1 MNLKIDFSRWFV
13 FILSGMLLAA
23 LAACGPQT
31 PPAATDAPT
40 QSPPTVEVSPTP
52 QAPTATP
59 VPLAA
64 SVNGVGILLSD
75 FEAELARY
83 QAANP
88 GDNAGEE
95 AQRQAVLDDMIAQQL
110 LAQAAGQAGY
120 QMDDAA
126 LQARLDALAADAG
139 GYPALQDWM
148 QRNSYSEED
157 FRRALKTAAMAAWQ
171 RDQIIAGVPQT
182 AEQVHARQIL
192 VLDEGVA
199 GRLLEM
205 VKSGSDFSLLAY
217 QYDPVTGGELGWFPR
232 GYLTQK
238 AVEDAAFALDAGE
251 ESEVIQSEIGYHI
264 LQVVERDPQ
273 RALSADARKVLQ
285 EQKLR
290 EWVQQQRDAGT
301 VEILIP

>member
-13 FILSGMLLAA
+13 LVLSSLLLAA
-23 LAACGPQT
+23 LAACNQPQPST
-31 PPAATDAPT
+31 ATSAPT
-40 QSPPTVEVSPTP
+40 QPPPTVEVSPTP
-52 QAPTATP
+52 QTPTATP

-83 QAANP
+83 QGANP
-88 GDNAGEE
+88 GDSAGE
-95 AQRQAVLDDMIAQQL
+95 ADQRQTVLDDMVAQQL
-110 LAQAAGQAGY
+110 LAQAAEQAGY
-120 QMDDAA
+120 QLDDAA
-126 LQARLDALAADAG
+126 LQARIDALAAEAG
-139 GYPALQDWM
+139 GYPSLQDWM
-148 QRNSYSEED
+148 QRNGYSEDD

-171 RDQIIAGVPQT
+171 RDQIIAAVPQT

-192 VLDEGVA
+192 VLEEGVA

-205 VKSGSDFSLLAY
+205 VKTGSDFSLLAY

-238 AVEDAAFALDAGE
+238 SVEDAAFVLEAGQA
-251 ESEVIQSEIGYHI
+251 SDVIQSEIGYHI
-264 LQVVERDPQ
+264 LQVIERDPQ
-273 RALSADARKVLQ
+273 RVLSADARKVLQ

-290 EWVQQQRDAGT
+290 EWVQQQREASSI
-301 VEILIP
+301 EILVP